1 MSDMERRLD
10 DLEAHITHQDATI
23 HDLNEVVLQQWN
35 EIKALT
41 EKIVRMEGKLQS
53 VEEMGTGNEAPES
66 PPPHY

>member
-1 MSDMERRLD
+1 MSDDERRLD

-23 HDLNEVVLQQWN
+23 SDLNEVTLQLWD

-41 EKIVRMEGKLQS
+41 EKIARLEGKVQS
-53 VEEMGTGNEAPES
+53 VEEMGSGNDAPEP

>member
-1 MSDMERRLD
+1 MSDIGQRLD

-41 EKIVRMEGKLQS
+41 DKIGRLEGKLQS
-53 VEEMGTGNEAPES
+53 VEEMGAGDATPEP